1 MSDVTRIKVLLVDDN
16 LLFRDELVPRLE
28 GEEDIEV
35 VGEASN
41 ASEALDKVDRLNP
54 DVVLMENKDAVKTRY
69 TEQRLYIVPRQGH
82 GCSNST
88 CTDFLRENQG

>member
-54 DVVLMENKDAVKTRY
+54 DVVLMKNKDAGYEWSGMHKDDT
-69 TEQRLYIVPRQGH
+69 TASPRGESDYPN
-82 GCSNST
+82 GI
-88 CTDFLRENQG
+88 